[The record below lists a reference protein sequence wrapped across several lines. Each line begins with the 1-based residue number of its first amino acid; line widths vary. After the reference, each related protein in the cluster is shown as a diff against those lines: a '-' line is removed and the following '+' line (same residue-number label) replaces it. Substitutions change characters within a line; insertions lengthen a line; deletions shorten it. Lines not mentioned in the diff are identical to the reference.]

1 MAVGAAGWA
10 SAFLVPDLRALGVA
24 IPLYALSA
32 VLCRIEPVVA
42 GALVVVAEIGQEL
55 VGVSGENPA
64 GIVAVLLTTFCLG
77 RFRGNV
83 AGAVPVAALAMAMA
97 GRDGFAV
104 PTLLFA
110 TVLLGAVWTGG
121 LLVRQRAARSAAAA
135 VEAAELACTDPA
147 AVTERLV
154 AEERARLAGE
164 ILDVVRAAV
173 GTMQREAADTGEP
186 PDPVRCA
193 AIQEHGRRAVTEL
206 RRLLGLLRSEP
217 TVDGP
222 DPDEPP
228 VPVRR
233 RGPWP
238 LDVLIAVGTGGVAVA
253 EWLTV
258 GSDRPWVSAALSLGL
273 CAPLALLRTNAA
285 LAALLASVPVALAL
299 LLATPLFLGL
309 ESVVV
314 AVLLGWAV
322 GADGRSLSW
331 AALAG
336 WALLLVVEV
345 GRLDEPG
352 NQAIVLACVAVGA
365 VPGHLW
371 GAHRS
376 EERSARSTVEEL
388 RAQQAAMAE
397 RAVRAERLRLA
408 RELHDVASHAIGVMV
423 LQAAAA
429 EVQCAADPGAA
440 GAALDVVRT
449 AGVQAQAELA
459 VLFGLLDAGAV
470 GSPGLATTAAA
481 HEVVT
486 GIRTLVD
493 RMRSGGLD
501 VALEVAGDL
510 DAEVGTAGTA
520 YRVVQESLTNA
531 ARHAPGSRVVVRL
544 ARQGRDLH
552 IEVSDDGPPVDPG
565 GGGFGL
571 VGLAERVRAEGG
583 HVAAGPG
590 RDGGFTVSARLPLD
604 REQTGAAP

>member
-42 GALVVVAEIGQEL
+42 GVLVVVAEIGQEL

-83 AGAVPVAALAMAMA
+83 AGAVPVAALAVAMA

-110 TVLLGAVWTGG
+110 TVLLGAVWAGG

-135 VEAAELACTDPA
+135 VEAAELACTDPST
-147 AVTERLV
+147 VTERLV

-173 GTMQREAADTGEP
+173 GTMQREAADTGDP
-186 PDPVRCA
+186 PDPARCA

-217 TVDGP
+217 TAGGP
-222 DPDEPP
+222 DLDEPP
-228 VPVRR
+228 VPGRR
-233 RGPWP
+233 QRHWP
-238 LDVLIAVGTGGVAVA
+238 LDILIAVGAAGVAVV

-258 GSDRPWVSAALSLGL
+258 GSDRPWVSAALSVGL

-299 LLATPLFLGL
+299 LLTTPLFLGL

-322 GADGRSLSW
+322 GAEGRSLSW

-371 GAHRS
+371 GAHRA
-376 EERSARSTVEEL
+376 EERSARSTAQEL
-388 RAQQAAMAE
+388 RAQQAALAE

-423 LQAAAA
+423 LQAGAA
-429 EVQCAADPGAA
+429 EVQCATDPAA
-440 GAALDVVRT
+440 AASALDVVRT

-470 GSPGLATTAAA
+470 GSPGWATTAPAPD
-481 HEVVT
+481 VVES
-486 GIRTLVD
+486 IRTLVD

-501 VALEVAGDL
+501 VALEIRGDLAGD
-510 DAEVGTAGTA
+510 GTPAGTA

-531 ARHAPGSRVVVRL
+531 VRHAPGSRVTVRV
-544 ARQGRDLH
+544 ARQENELR
-552 IEVSDDGPPVDPG
+552 IEVADDGPPAEVAE
-565 GGGFGL
+565 GGFGL
-571 VGLAERVRAEGG
+571 VGLAERVRDEGG
-583 HVAAGPG
+583 RLAAGPG
-590 RDGGFTVSARLPLD
+590 SDGGFTVSAHLPL
-604 REQTGAAP
+604 RRQQSGTPS